1 MQQNDEKAIQFSK
14 TVGELVKDLRLTNTG
29 KSLNKL
35 ADEYD
40 ISRATLSKLEN
51 GIHHCKFLTI
61 WQLSEALGIK
71 CSELVKILE
80 DKLGDDFS
88 LIDE

>member
-1 MQQNDEKAIQFSK
+1 MQPNDEKSIQFSK
-14 TVGELVKDLRLTNTG
+14 TVGELVKELRLTHTN
-29 KSLNKL
+29 KSINKL

-51 GIHHCKFLTI
+51 GIHHCKFITI

-80 DKLGDDFS
+80 EKLGDDFS

>member
-1 MQQNDEKAIQFSK
+1 MQQNDEKSIQFSK
-14 TVGELVKDLRLTNTG
+14 TVGELVKELRLTNTD

-51 GIHHCKFLTI
+51 GIHHCKFI

-71 CSELVKILE
+71 CSELVKRLE
-80 DKLGDDFS
+80 EKLGDDFS